1 MTQLD
6 VRPGGLPACTPED
19 LIEEARRR
27 HRRRIQVIAASAILF
42 ALVVIATAVGI
53 AGNGGGGGRSG
64 GGLAQAPVSGP
75 RGNKSHAKHAGPNG
89 AHAPSAGA
97 QSPPVAPTPT
107 ITTSPSTTLPPVN
120 TQSATTAP
128 VATVVTPTEG
138 QELPSVLL
146 ANGDQCV
153 EIQGTAAGFVEGVN
167 LNYSCNSSSS
177 SQFYAGGLDTSSPEW
192 TMQTAPSCRALPYV
206 CTGPLVTVDV
216 VQAQQ

>member
-6 VRPGGLPACTPED
+6 VRSRELAPCTPED

-27 HRRRIQVIAASAILF
+27 HRRRIQVIAASAFLF
-42 ALVVIATAVGI
+42 ALVVVATAVGI

-64 GGLAQAPVSGP
+64 GGHAQAPVSGP
-75 RGNKSHAKHAGPNG
+75 RGNSSHAKHAGPNG
-89 AHAPSAGA
+89 AHSPSVASTPAPSPTLTTPPTTT
-97 QSPPVAPTPT
+97 SPPVNA
-107 ITTSPSTTLPPVN
+107 SPS
-120 TQSATTAP
+120 TTAP

-146 ANGDQCV
+146 ANGDQCT

-192 TMQTAPSCRALPYV
+192 TMQIDPSCRALPYV

-216 VQAQQ
+216 TQAQQ